1 MSNYIEI
8 QLLIEAIEND
18 ANSLN
23 EFEVGKSY
31 IGSLSCPQ
39 HAEYKR
45 FRSKGEQKREINGIG
60 GSSCKIVCKCVSKR
74 GSKYK
79 FILGGLSHHAGRVM
93 ALGKANMWVSYIKD
107 NVTVTCGDD
116 GKTTFKMKAVKPH
129 LDEDQVNNI
138 ETAEIEL
145 KNYCKKNRIKCN
157 IDTFTLNISKVEVQ
171 DFENRINIDHGYT
184 PERRL
189 FAAPA
194 KKWYY

>member
-1 MSNYIEI
+1 MSDYIEI
-8 QLLIEAIEND
+8 QFLIEAIEND

-31 IGSLSCPQ
+31 IGSLSCPK

-45 FRSKGEQKREINGIG
+45 FNGRVKRREIIGIG
-60 GSSCKIVCKCVSKR
+60 NSSCKIVCKCISKR

-107 NVTVTCGDD
+107 NVTVTCGND
-116 GKTTFKMKAVKPH
+116 GQTTFKMNVVKPH
-129 LDEDQVNNI
+129 LDPDQVNNI

-145 KNYCKKNRIKCN
+145 KNYCKKNSIKCN
-157 IDTFTLNISKVEVQ
+157 TDTFILNISKVEVQ

-189 FAAPA
+189 FRGSR
-194 KKWYY
+194 